1 MSPSLFIEKQKALY
15 KSLKPT
21 FCPAIQATVSFNADG
36 LNHLLYDKHRPRNHN
51 HKHYRMALIDYIVEV
66 IMKSPRAIQE
76 SFSNPPVQLWILDW
90 VEIEDD
96 KKNKHEIKVI
106 LRKKGNG
113 NVHFWSV
120 MQKRNNSK
128 NKRKN
133 PSIAT

>member
-1 MSPSLFIEKQKALY
+1 
-15 KSLKPT
+15 
-21 FCPAIQATVSFNADG
+21 
-36 LNHLLYDKHRPRNHN
+36 
-51 HKHYRMALIDYIVEV
+51 MALIDYIVEV